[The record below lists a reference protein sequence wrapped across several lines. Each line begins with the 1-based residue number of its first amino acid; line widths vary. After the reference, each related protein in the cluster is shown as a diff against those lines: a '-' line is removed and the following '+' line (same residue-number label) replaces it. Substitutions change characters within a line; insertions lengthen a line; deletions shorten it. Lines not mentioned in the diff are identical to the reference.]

1 MIYFHKHKVL
11 YTQRSGSVWQADRLW
26 LLAMD
31 PSVGVCIY
39 PRTPM
44 NTSLGKEEI
53 FFSFSLSLFF
63 FLLIKAHLKL
73 SLWGQNSDYIHL
85 IWIHLITFILSELHS
100 GVTLCN
106 IYQSPRENWSD
117 PLPICVMLLSGVSLI
132 YLSESISVEPSC
144 HPWPVFNK
152 KPPSGF
158 SGSQSLRTSPGLTKD
173 KSVLVVQAGR
183 ESKWWLR
190 RSFTNEVNK

>member
-11 YTQRSGSVWQADRLW
+11 YMQRSGGVWQADMLW

-85 IWIHLITFILSELHS
+85 I
-100 GVTLCN
+100 
-106 IYQSPRENWSD
+106 
-117 PLPICVMLLSGVSLI
+117 
-132 YLSESISVEPSC
+132 
-144 HPWPVFNK
+144 
-152 KPPSGF
+152 
-158 SGSQSLRTSPGLTKD
+158 
-173 KSVLVVQAGR
+173 
-183 ESKWWLR
+183 
-190 RSFTNEVNK
+190 